1 VTGAGIRVYDTR
13 RRAKVPF
20 EPVVPGKA
28 GMYVC
33 GMTVQDKPHVGHM
46 RYAVSTDAIRRHL
59 ESKGFV
65 VTYVTNF
72 TDIDDRIIARAN
84 EEGIP
89 HEKVSERNIEAFLR
103 YSRILNLEPA
113 THYPRAT
120 EHIPEIVDLIR
131 RLIDGGYAYASGGD
145 VYFEV
150 RRWPRYGELSGRN
163 VDELRSGVR
172 IEVGE
177 SKRDPLDFTL
187 WKGAKPG
194 EPAWD
199 SPWGRGRPGW
209 HIECS
214 AMAMKF
220 LGEEFDFHGGGQDLL
235 FPHHEN
241 EIAQSEAATG
251 RPFARY
257 WIENGL
263 VNLDGAKMSKS
274 TKHFFSIEDVVA
286 RVDPEVVRFYL
297 QSTHYRSPIEWNEDR
312 LEEARIGY
320 ARLREALARAERAG
334 APEGGGPSHQPHQP
348 LHPLHKDLDSAR
360 LLVEVAELRRQFV
373 EAMDDDFNTARAQG
387 HLFEI
392 AKAINRVA
400 DQADPTPVERAALP
414 VAGRHLRQ
422 LGETIGLFW
431 GAQPA
436 EESTPPE
443 VQDLIRKRDE
453 ARMQMQWGRADQL
466 RDEIAAL
473 GYVLEDGKGGTRV
486 RRKS

>member
-1 VTGAGIRVYDTR
+1 MSGTPGAGIRVYDTR
-13 RRAKVPF
+13 RRAKVPYD
-20 EPVVPGKA
+20 PVLPGRA

-46 RYAVSTDAIRRHL
+46 RYAVSTDAIRRYL

-89 HEKVSERNIEAFLR
+89 HGEVAERNIQAFLR
-103 YSRILNLEPA
+103 YGELLNLKPA

-120 EHIPEIVDLIR
+120 RHIPEITALIAT
-131 RLIDGGYAYASGGD
+131 LIEKGHAYASNGD
-145 VYFEV
+145 VYFDV

-177 SKRDPLDFTL
+177 AKRDPLDFTL

-199 SPWGRGRPGW
+199 SPWGPGRPGW

-214 AMAMKF
+214 AMAMKY
-220 LGEEFDFHGGGQDLL
+220 LGEEFDFHGGGQDLV

-251 RPFARY
+251 RTFARY

-263 VNLDGAKMSKS
+263 VNLEGAKMSKS

-286 RVDPEVVRFYL
+286 RVEPEVVRFYL
-297 QSTHYRSPIEWNEDR
+297 QSTHYRSPIEWNEER
-312 LEEARIGY
+312 LEEAGIAY
-320 ARLREALARAERAG
+320 ARLRDALARAENAG
-334 APEGGGPSHQPHQP
+334 ASAAGQGQ
-348 LHPLHKDLDSAR
+348 DLDPTR
-360 LLVEVAELRRQFV
+360 LLQEISELRRQFG

-400 DQADPTPVERAALP
+400 DQADAHPLERAALP
-414 VAGRHLRQ
+414 VAGRHLRE

-431 GAQPA
+431 GAPPA
-436 EESTPPE
+436 EQALPVE
-443 VQDLIRKRDE
+443 VQALVRQRDD

-466 RDEIAAL
+466 RDQIAAL
-473 GYVLEDGKGGTRV
+473 GYDLKDSKEGTKV
-486 RRKS
+486 RRRT

>member
-1 VTGAGIRVYDTR
+1 MSAAGIRVYDAR
-13 RRAKVPF
+13 RRTKVPF
-20 EPVVPGKA
+20 EPVTPGRA

-46 RYAVSTDAIRRHL
+46 RYAVSTDAIRRYL
-59 ESKGFV
+59 ESKGIV

-84 EEGIP
+84 EEGIS
-89 HEKVSERNIEAFLR
+89 HDEVSERNIQAFLK
-103 YSRILNLEPA
+103 YSEVLHLLPA

-120 EHIPEIVDLIR
+120 RHIPEIIDLIR
-131 RLIDGGYAYASGGD
+131 RLIDRGYAYASGGD

-150 RRWPRYGELSGRN
+150 RSWPRYGELSGRN
-163 VDELRSGVR
+163 VDELKSGVR

-187 WKGAKPG
+187 WKAAKPG

-214 AMAMKF
+214 AMAIKY
-220 LGEEFDFHGGGQDLL
+220 LGEEFDFHGGGQDLI

-251 RPFARY
+251 RTFARY

-263 VNLDGAKMSKS
+263 VNLEGAKMSKS

-286 RVDPEVVRFYL
+286 RVEPEVVRFYL
-297 QSTHYRSPIEWNEDR
+297 QSTHYRSPIEWSEERVD
-312 LEEARIGY
+312 EARIGY
-320 ARLREALARAERAG
+320 ARLREALARAEG
-334 APEGGGPSHQPHQP
+334 AESNGAAPVGF
-348 LHPLHKDLDSAR
+348 KDLDKAR
-360 LLVEVAELRRQFV
+360 LLEEVSELRHQFV

-387 HLFEI
+387 HLFEM

-400 DQADPTPVERAALP
+400 DQTDGSAVEQAALP
-414 VAGRHLRQ
+414 AAGRHLRE

-431 GAQPA
+431 GSKA
-436 EESTPPE
+436 EEAPPPTDVE
-443 VQDLIRKRDE
+443 VLVRKRDE
-453 ARMQMQWGRADQL
+453 ARLQMQWGRADQL

-473 GYVLEDGKGGTRV
+473 GYVLEDGKGGTKV

>member
-1 VTGAGIRVYDTR
+1 VTGKGIRVYDTR

-20 EPVVPGKA
+20 EPVTPGKT

-46 RYAVSTDAIRRHL
+46 RYAVSTDAIRRYL

-89 HEKVSERNIEAFLR
+89 HEKVAQRNIDAFLQ
-103 YSRILNLEPA
+103 YSKVMNLEPA

-120 EHIPEIVDLIR
+120 EHIPEIVELIR
-131 RLIDGGYAYASGGD
+131 RLIDKGYAYVSGGD
-145 VYFEV
+145 VYYDV

-177 SKRDPLDFTL
+177 SKRDPVDFTL
-187 WKGAKPG
+187 WKGTKPG

-199 SPWGRGRPGW
+199 SPWGPGRPGW

-214 AMAMKF
+214 AMAIKY

-251 RPFARY
+251 HTFARY

-263 VNLDGAKMSKS
+263 VNLEGAKMSKS

-286 RVDPEVVRFYL
+286 RVEPEVVRFYL

-312 LEEARIGY
+312 LEEAGIAY
-320 ARLREALARAERAG
+320 ARLREALARAESVTAGENG
-334 APEGGGPSHQPHQP
+334 APPSG
-348 LHPLHKDLDSAR
+348 DLDATG
-360 LLVEVAELRRQFV
+360 LLVEVAGLRHQFV
-373 EAMDDDFNTARAQG
+373 EAMDDDFNTAKAQG

-400 DQADPTPVERAALP
+400 DQSDATPIERAGLP
-414 VAGRHLRQ
+414 IAGRHLRE

-431 GAQPA
+431 GQPA
-436 EESTPPE
+436 AEAAAPSQ
-443 VQDLIRKRDE
+443 VQDLVRKRDE

-486 RRKS
+486 RRKP

>member
-1 VTGAGIRVYDTR
+1 MTASGIRVYDTR

-46 RYAVSTDAIRRHL
+46 RYAVSTDAIRRYL
-59 ESKGFV
+59 ESKGYV

-72 TDIDDRIIARAN
+72 TDIDDRIIARAK

-89 HEKVSERNIEAFLR
+89 HEKVAQRNIDAFLQ
-103 YSRILNLEPA
+103 YSKVLNLEPA

-120 EHIPEIVDLIR
+120 EHIPEIIELIR
-131 RLIDGGYAYASGGD
+131 RLIDKGHAYASGGD
-145 VYFEV
+145 VYFDV
-150 RRWPRYGELSGRN
+150 RRYPRYGELSGRN

-194 EPAWD
+194 EPAWE
-199 SPWGRGRPGW
+199 SPWGSGRPGW

-214 AMAMKF
+214 AMAIRY
-220 LGEEFDFHGGGQDLL
+220 LGEEFDFHGGGQDLV

-251 RPFARY
+251 HTFARY

-286 RVDPEVVRFYL
+286 RVEPEVVRFYL

-312 LEEARIGY
+312 LEEAGIAY
-320 ARLREALARAERAG
+320 ARLREALARAESAAAGENG
-334 APEGGGPSHQPHQP
+334 APSSPGH
-348 LHPLHKDLDSAR
+348 LDATG

-373 EAMDDDFNTARAQG
+373 EAMDDDFNTAKAQG

-400 DQADPTPVERAALP
+400 DQSDATPTERAGVP
-414 VAGRHLRQ
+414 IAGRHLRE

-431 GAQPA
+431 GRPA
-436 EESTPPE
+436 AEAAAPPQ
-443 VQDLIRKRDE
+443 VQDLVKKRDE

-486 RRKS
+486 RRKP

>member
-1 VTGAGIRVYDTR
+1 
-13 RRAKVPF
+13 
-20 EPVVPGKA
+20 
-28 GMYVC
+28 
-33 GMTVQDKPHVGHM
+33 
-46 RYAVSTDAIRRHL
+46 
-59 ESKGFV
+59 V

-72 TDIDDRIIARAN
+72 TDIDDRIIARAK
-84 EEGIP
+84 EEGVP
-89 HEKVSERNIEAFLR
+89 HGEVSERNIQAFLR
-103 YSRILNLEPA
+103 YGELLNLKPA

-120 EHIPEIVDLIR
+120 RHIPEITALIAT
-131 RLIDGGYAYASGGD
+131 LIEKGHAYASNGD
-145 VYFEV
+145 VYFDV

-177 SKRDPLDFTL
+177 AKRDPLDFTL

-199 SPWGRGRPGW
+199 SPWGPGRPGW

-214 AMAMKF
+214 AMAMKY
-220 LGEEFDFHGGGQDLL
+220 LGEEFDFHGGGQDLV

-251 RPFARY
+251 RTFARY

-263 VNLDGAKMSKS
+263 VNLEGAKMSKS

-286 RVDPEVVRFYL
+286 RVEPEVVRFYL
-297 QSTHYRSPIEWNEDR
+297 QSTHYRSPIEWNEER
-312 LEEARIGY
+312 LAEARSAY
-320 ARLREALARAERAG
+320 ARLRDALARAEAEAPAAG
-334 APEGGGPSHQPHQP
+334 VAVGQ
-348 LHPLHKDLDSAR
+348 DLDPTK
-360 LLVEVAELRRQFV
+360 LLQEISELRRQFG

-400 DQADPTPVERAALP
+400 DQADAHPLERAALP
-414 VAGRHLRQ
+414 VAGRHLRE

-431 GAQPA
+431 GAPPA
-436 EESTPPE
+436 EEALPAE
-443 VQDLIRKRDE
+443 VQALVGQRDE

-466 RDEIAAL
+466 RDQIAAL
-473 GYVLEDGKGGTRV
+473 GYDLKDSKEGTKV
-486 RRKS
+486 RRRT

>member
-1 VTGAGIRVYDTR
+1 VTAASSGIRVYDTR
-13 RRAKVPF
+13 RRATVPF
-20 EPVVPGKA
+20 EPVTPGRA

-46 RYAVSTDAIRRHL
+46 RYAVSTDAIRRYL

-89 HEKVSERNIEAFLR
+89 HDEVSERNIQAFLH
-103 YSRILNLEPA
+103 YSEVLNLKPA

-120 EHIPEIVDLIR
+120 RHIPEITALIAT
-131 RLIDGGYAYASGGD
+131 LIEKGYAYASNGD
-145 VYFEV
+145 VYFDV
-150 RRWPRYGELSGRN
+150 RRWARYGELSGRN
-163 VDELRSGVR
+163 VDELRTGVR
-172 IEVGE
+172 IDVGE
-177 SKRDPLDFTL
+177 AKRDPLDFTL

-194 EPAWD
+194 EPAWE
-199 SPWGRGRPGW
+199 SPWGPGRPGW

-214 AMAMKF
+214 AMAIKY
-220 LGEEFDFHGGGQDLL
+220 LGEEFDFHGGGQDLV

-251 RPFARY
+251 RTFARY

-263 VNLDGAKMSKS
+263 VNLDGSKMSKS
-274 TKHFFSIEDVVA
+274 TRHFFSVEDVVA
-286 RVDPEVVRFYL
+286 RVEPEVVRFYL
-297 QSTHYRSPIEWNEDR
+297 QSTHYRSPIEWSEER
-312 LEEARIGY
+312 LEEAGIAY
-320 ARLREALARAERAG
+320 ARLREALARAERAADDG
-334 APEGGGPSHQPHQP
+334 AAVAP
-348 LHPLHKDLDSAR
+348 DLDQTR
-360 LLVEVAELRRQFV
+360 LLQEISELRRQFG

-400 DQADPTPVERAALP
+400 DQADAAP
-414 VAGRHLRQ
+414 HESAAPSIAGRHLRE

-431 GAQPA
+431 GAPRT
-436 EESTPPE
+436 EETLPE
-443 VQDLIRKRDE
+443 DVQALVRQRDE

-466 RDEIAAL
+466 RDQIAAL
-473 GYVLEDGKGGTRV
+473 GYVLKDSKEGTRV
-486 RRKS
+486 RRRS